1 MKEVGN
7 QARREQAEP
16 VLVVSSQLSKAAW
29 VLHRAAWRL
38 CSLEAPSCL
47 LKLYGASE
55 ERDLGSL
62 GMVSGK

>member
-7 QARREQAEP
+7 QARREQAEL
-16 VLVVSSQLSKAAW
+16 VLVVSSQLSKAVW

-38 CSLEAPSCL
+38 CSLEAPSCF
-47 LKLYGASE
+47 LKLCGASE